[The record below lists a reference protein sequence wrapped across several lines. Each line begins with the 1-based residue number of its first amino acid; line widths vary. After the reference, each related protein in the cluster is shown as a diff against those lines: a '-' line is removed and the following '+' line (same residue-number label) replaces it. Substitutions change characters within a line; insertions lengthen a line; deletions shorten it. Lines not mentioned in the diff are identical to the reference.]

1 MWTCFRFGLLFRG
14 RTLLR
19 EFSPDTH
26 IMVLMHFKGMS
37 WSKPTNNKTIL
48 PLCEGKSTFFFF
60 RAFSRAF
67 FASFRGSANTTDQD
81 IRWHKGFST
90 VDSEENY
97 PSRICLL
104 HRERKTIIKQQHYK
118 YFCCHK
124 NCLFFFRA
132 LSHYH
137 KMTCLPVPH
146 IKAWIHII

>member
-1 MWTCFRFGLLFRG
+1 MTSIALSEKIYKTSFILLVAVCELVLDLG
-14 RTLLR
+14 C
-19 EFSPDTH
+19 SSDTH

-104 HRERKTIIKQQHYK
+104 HRERKTIIKQQHKK
-118 YFCCHK
+118 YFVVTK
-124 NCLFFFRA
+124 FVFF
-132 LSHYH
+132 L
-137 KMTCLPVPH
+137 
-146 IKAWIHII
+146 